1 MSLTSLLPTNW
12 GIQDYITILVGVTAF
27 LTVLAVWNTAIVR
40 DPMRSRI
47 KALAERRDHMRAGFM
62 APQRRERRTQREKS
76 VGIMRQVVKRMN
88 LMRSQSSQRIVQKL
102 AEAGWRS
109 KDSVVVYL
117 FFKLILPILVGV
129 VATVMLFGLGMF
141 DIKPLMRIAAA
152 IGSVLLAAIAPDILV
167 KNKTTKRQAEIRKA
181 LPDALDLLVICAE
194 AGLTVDAA
202 LSKVAREMA
211 KSCDELADE
220 FSLTAVEL
228 GFLTNR
234 RQALENLSRRV
245 DMPALRGVVTT
256 LIQTERY
263 GTPLS
268 QSLRV
273 LSAEFRNERLMRAEE
288 KAARLPA
295 VLTVP
300 LICFILPA
308 LFIVLIGPAILKVMD
323 NFVHMNM

>member
-1 MSLTSLLPTNW
+1 MSISSFLPTNW

-27 LTVLAVWNTAIVR
+27 LTVLAVWNTAVVR

-62 APQRRERRTQREKS
+62 APQRRERKTQREKS
-76 VGIMRQVVKRMN
+76 VGVMRHVVKRMN

-109 KDSVVVYL
+109 KDAVVVYM

-129 VATVMLFGLGMF
+129 VATIMLFGFGMF
-141 DIKPLMRIAAA
+141 DLQPLMRIGAA
-152 IGSVLLAAIAPDILV
+152 IGSVLLAAMAPDILV
-167 KNKTTKRQAEIRKA
+167 KNTIAKRQAEIRKA

-194 AGLTVDAA
+194 AGLTIDAA

-211 KSCDELADE
+211 KSCDELSDE

-245 DMPALRGVVTT
+245 NMQALRGVVTT

-273 LSAEFRNERLMRAEE
+273 LSGEFRNERLMRAEE

-323 NFVHMNM
+323 NFISLKM

>member
-1 MSLTSLLPTNW
+1 MSSFLPTNW
-12 GIQDYITILVGVTAF
+12 GPADYVTLLAGVTAF
-27 LTVLAVWNTAIVR
+27 FTVFAVWNTAIAR

-47 KALAERRDHMRAGFM
+47 KALADRREAMRAGFV

-88 LMRSQSSQRIVQKL
+88 LMRSQSSQKIVQKL

-109 KDSVVVYL
+109 KDAVVVYL
-117 FFKLILPILVGV
+117 FFKLILPVIVGV
-129 VATVMLFGLGMF
+129 AATIILFGVQMF
-141 DIKPLMRIAAA
+141 DLQPLTRTAAA
-152 IGSVLLAAIAPDILV
+152 IGTIILAAMAPDILI
-167 KNKTTKRQAEIRKA
+167 KNTTSKRQAEIRKA

-194 AGLTVDAA
+194 AGLTIDAS

-211 KSCDELADE
+211 RSCDEIADE

-234 RQALENLSRRV
+234 RQALENLARRV
-245 DMPALRGVVTT
+245 PVSALRGVVTT

-295 VLTVP
+295 ILTVP

-323 NFVHMNM
+323 NFLSLKM

>member
-1 MSLTSLLPTNW
+1 MNLESLLPSNW
-12 GIQDYITILVGVTAF
+12 GPADYLTLLVGITAF
-27 LTVLAVWNTAIVR
+27 FTIVAVWNTAVVR
-40 DPMRSRI
+40 DPMRGRI
-47 KALAERRDHMRAGFM
+47 KALSERREAMRAGFV
-62 APQRRERRTQREKS
+62 APQRRERKTQREKS

-88 LMRSQSSQRIVQKL
+88 LMRSQSSQKIVQKM
-102 AEAGWRS
+102 ASAGWRS
-109 KDSVVVYL
+109 KDAVIIYL
-117 FFKLILPILVGV
+117 FFKLILPVIVGV
-129 VATVMLFGLGMF
+129 AAVIVLFGLHAF
-141 DIKPLMRIAAA
+141 DLQPLTRTGAA
-152 IGSVLLAAIAPDILV
+152 IGAVLLAAMAPDLLV
-167 KNKTTKRQAEIRKA
+167 KNTISKRQASIRKS

-194 AGLTVDAA
+194 AGLTIDAS
-202 LSKVAREMA
+202 LTKVAREMA
-211 KSCDELADE
+211 KTCDEISDE

-234 RQALENLSRRV
+234 RQALENLARRV
-245 DMPALRGVVTT
+245 NLPALRGVVTT

-295 VLTVP
+295 ILTVP

-308 LFIVLIGPAILKVMD
+308 LFIVLIGPAILKVLD
-323 NFVHMNM
+323 NFIRM

>member
-1 MSLTSLLPTNW
+1 MNLVSLLPSNW
-12 GIQDYITILVGVTAF
+12 GPADYLTLLVGITAF
-27 LTVLAVWNTAIVR
+27 FTVVAVWNTAVVR
-40 DPMRSRI
+40 DPMRGRI
-47 KALAERRDHMRAGFM
+47 KALAERREAMRAGFV
-62 APQRRERRTQREKS
+62 APQRRERKTQREKS
-76 VGIMRQVVKRMN
+76 VGVMRHVVKRMN
-88 LMRSQSSQRIVQKL
+88 LMRNQSSQKIVQKM
-102 AEAGWRS
+102 ANAGWRS
-109 KDSVVVYL
+109 KDAVVIYL
-117 FFKLILPILVGV
+117 FFKLILPIIVGV
-129 VATVMLFGLGMF
+129 GAIIVLFGLGAF
-141 DIKPLMRIAAA
+141 DLQPLTRIAAA
-152 IGSVLLAAIAPDILV
+152 VGAILLAAMAPDLMV
-167 KNKTTKRQAEIRKA
+167 KNTITKRQANIRKS

-194 AGLTVDAA
+194 AGLTIDAS
-202 LSKVAREMA
+202 LTKVAREMA
-211 KSCDELADE
+211 KSCDEISDE

-245 DMPALRGVVTT
+245 ELPALRGVVTT

-295 VLTVP
+295 ILTVP

-308 LFIVLIGPAILKVMD
+308 LFIVLIGPAILKVLD
-323 NFVHMNM
+323 NFIRM

>member
-1 MSLTSLLPTNW
+1 MESLLPTNW
-12 GIQDYITILVGVTAF
+12 GAEDYITLLAGVTAF
-27 LTVLAVWNTAIVR
+27 LMVVAVWNTMIVR

-47 KALAERRDHMRAGFM
+47 KALAERRDAMRSGFV
-62 APQRRERRTQREKS
+62 APQRRERKTQREKS
-76 VGIMRQVVKRMN
+76 VGIMRKVVKRLN
-88 LMRSQSSQRIVQKL
+88 LMRSQSSQKIVQKM
-102 AEAGWRS
+102 AAAGWRS
-109 KDSVVVYL
+109 KDAIIVYL
-117 FFKLILPILVGV
+117 FFKMILPIIVGV
-129 VATVMLFGLGMF
+129 TATILLFGFGFMDL
-141 DIKPLMRIAAA
+141 KPFTRIAAA
-152 IGSVLLAAIAPDILV
+152 IGSVLLAAMAPDLLV
-167 KNKTTKRQAEIRKA
+167 KNTIEKRQANIRKS

-194 AGLTVDAA
+194 AGLTIDAA

-211 KSCDELADE
+211 KSCDEISDE

-234 RQALENLSRRV
+234 RQALENLARRV
-245 DMPALRGVVTT
+245 TLQALRGVVTT

-295 VLTVP
+295 ILTVP
-300 LICFILPA
+300 LICFILPS
-308 LFIVLIGPAILKVMD
+308 LFIVLIGPAILKVLD
-323 NFVHMNM
+323 NFIRM

>member
-141 DIKPLMRIAAA
+141 DLKPLMRIAAA

>member
-1 MSLTSLLPTNW
+1 MENLLPTNW
-12 GIQDYITILVGVTAF
+12 GAEDYITILVGVTAF
-27 LTVLAVWNTAIVR
+27 LMVVAVWNTMIVR

-47 KALAERRDHMRAGFM
+47 KALAERREAMRTGFV
-62 APQRRERRTQREKS
+62 APQRRDRTKTQREKS
-76 VGIMRQVVKRMN
+76 VGIMRQVVKRLN
-88 LMRSQSSQRIVQKL
+88 LMRSQSSQKIVQKM
-102 AEAGWRS
+102 AAAGWRS
-109 KDSVVVYL
+109 KDATIIYL
-117 FFKLILPILVGV
+117 FFKMVLPIIVGV
-129 VATVMLFGLGMF
+129 AATILLFGVGIL
-141 DIKPLMRIAAA
+141 DLKPLTRMGAA
-152 IGSVLLAAIAPDILV
+152 IGSVLLAAMAPDLVV
-167 KNKTTKRQAEIRKA
+167 KNTIEKRQASIRKS

-194 AGLTVDAA
+194 AGLTIDAA

-211 KSCDELADE
+211 KTCDAISDE
-220 FSLTAVEL
+220 FSLTSVEL

-245 DMPALRGVVTT
+245 SLQALRGVVTT

-295 VLTVP
+295 ILTVP
-300 LICFILPA
+300 LICFILPS

-323 NFVHMNM
+323 NFIHMAR

>member
-1 MSLTSLLPTNW
+1 MSISTLLPTNW
-12 GIQDYITILVGVTAF
+12 GIQDYITLLVGVTAF
-27 LTVLAVWNTAIVR
+27 LTVLAVWNTAVVR

-47 KALAERRDHMRAGFM
+47 KALAERRDAMRTGFM
-62 APQRRERRTQREKS
+62 APQRRERRSQRDKS
-76 VGIMRQVVKRMN
+76 VGVMRHVVKRMN
-88 LMRSQSSQRIVQKL
+88 LMRSQSTQRIVQKL
-102 AEAGWRS
+102 AQAGWRS
-109 KDSVVVYL
+109 KDAIVVYL
-117 FFKLILPILVGV
+117 FFKLVLPVLVGV
-129 VATVMLFGLGMF
+129 VATIMLFGLQMF
-141 DIKPLMRIAAA
+141 DLQPLMRTAAA
-152 IGSVLLAAIAPDILV
+152 IGSVLIAAMAPDILV
-167 KNKTTKRQAEIRKA
+167 KNTITKRQAEIRKA

-194 AGLTVDAA
+194 AGLTIDAA

-211 KSCDELADE
+211 KSCDEIADE

-245 DMPALRGVVTT
+245 DMPSLRGVVTT

-323 NFVHMNM
+323 NFISLKM

>member
-1 MSLTSLLPTNW
+1 MDSLLPTNW
-12 GIQDYITILVGVTAF
+12 GPEDYITALAGVTAF
-27 LTVLAVWNTAIVR
+27 LTVLAVWNATLAR
-40 DPMRSRI
+40 DPMRGRI
-47 KALAERRDHMRAGFM
+47 KALAERREAMRAGFV
-62 APQRRERRTQREKS
+62 APQRRERRSQREKS
-76 VGIMRQVVKRMN
+76 VGVMRHVVKRLN
-88 LMRSQSSQRIVQKL
+88 LMRDQSSQKIVQKM

-109 KDSVVVYL
+109 KDAIIVYL
-117 FFKLILPILVGV
+117 FFKMVLPIIVGV
-129 VATVMLFGLGMF
+129 AATIMLFGF
-141 DIKPLMRIAAA
+141 DFMHLQPLTRFVAA
-152 IGSVLLAAIAPDILV
+152 IGSILLAAMAPDLMV
-167 KNKTTKRQAEIRKA
+167 KNTVQKRQANIRKS

-194 AGLTVDAA
+194 AGLTIDAA

-211 KSCDELADE
+211 KTCDEISDE

-245 DMPALRGVVTT
+245 SLPALRGVVTT

-295 VLTVP
+295 ILTVP
-300 LICFILPA
+300 LICFILPS
-308 LFIVLIGPAILKVMD
+308 LFIVLIGPAILSVLD
-323 NFVHMNM
+323 NFIRM